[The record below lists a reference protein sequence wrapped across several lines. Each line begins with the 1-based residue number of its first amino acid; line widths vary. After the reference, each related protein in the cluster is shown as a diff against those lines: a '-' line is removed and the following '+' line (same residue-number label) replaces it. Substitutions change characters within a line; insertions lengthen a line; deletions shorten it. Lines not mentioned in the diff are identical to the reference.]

1 VNRLQRRH
9 QENNTYNYI
18 LKQKK
23 TDLGSYVL
31 VYLPPDQL
39 PKIINIIHQQSGKLQ
54 LSYGTEEPLFPD
66 LVSLVRHYASSGHC
80 IQLRMCVPPQPPGGA
95 LNSGHIS
102 LRPP

>member
-1 VNRLQRRH
+1 M
-9 QENNTYNYI
+9 YNYL

-23 TDLGSYVL
+23 TELGSYVL
-31 VYLPPDQL
+31 VYLPPDQP

-54 LSYGTEEPLFPD
+54 LSYGTEEPLFAD
-66 LVSLVRHYASSGHC
+66 LKSLVRYYAGSGQSC

-102 LRPP
+102 LKTP